1 MPFKEKIIK
10 FLDLK
15 DRSTIKTNVANTLIC
30 KKGIIKG
37 YNTDYYAIKKIIK
50 KIKLNKNDSILLLG
64 NGGTAKTI
72 YEFIKSIKIKKIYL
86 CARNISKF
94 RNWNKSKN
102 SLTYRWNKRNELK
115 ASLLINATPIG
126 MKNKSLPVKYEK
138 IKEFKSIL
146 DLVIENKSSFEKI
159 AKKNKVKFY
168 NGLEF
173 SFYQACKQFEIYTS
187 KKIKNR
193 SIKNALGYKF

>member
-1 MPFKEKIIK
+1 
-10 FLDLK
+10 
-15 DRSTIKTNVANTLIC
+15 
-30 KKGIIKG
+30 
-37 YNTDYYAIKKIIK
+37 
-50 KIKLNKNDSILLLG
+50 
-64 NGGTAKTI
+64 
-72 YEFIKSIKIKKIYL
+72 
-86 CARNISKF
+86 
-94 RNWNKSKN
+94 
-102 SLTYRWNKRNELK
+102 
-115 ASLLINATPIG
+115 

-168 NGLEF
+168 SGLEF